1 MVANCKAVVGSCV
14 TVTEVKPTG
23 ASDVPPSAMLVVP
36 SVIEE
41 FVRLALAILV
51 SVFAEPEI
59 DTPLSVAKVP
69 PSDRESLPMVT
80 ELLVRLPLPMFV
92 SVLLAP
98 LIVLLVS
105 V

>member
-1 MVANCKAVVGSCV
+1 MVVGSCV
-14 TVTEVKPTG
+14 TVTDVKPTG
-23 ASDVPPSAMLVVP
+23 ASEVPPKAMLVVP
-36 SVIEE
+36 SVIDE
-41 FVRLALAILV
+41 FVKLELAILDN
-51 SVFAEPEI
+51 VFAEPEI

-69 PSDRESLPMVT
+69 PSDSESLPMVT
-80 ELLVRLPLPMFV
+80 ELLVRLPLPMLL

>member
-1 MVANCKAVVGSCV
+1 M
-14 TVTEVKPTG
+14 TVTDVKPTG
-23 ASDVPPSAMLVVP
+23 ASDVPPKAMLVVP
-36 SVIEE
+36 SVIDE
-41 FVRLALAILV
+41 FVRLALAIFD
-51 SVFAEPEI
+51 SVFADPEI

-80 ELLVRLPLPMFV
+80 ELLDRLPLPMLV